1 MSGRRP
7 GPWGPSMDA
16 GRSHR
21 LLRRLGSLL
30 GIGGLL
36 GLVAV
41 GVTTQLLFE
50 QAETNLRR
58 VPVPELEEVE
68 TTSQARHF
76 LLVGSDARADLG
88 ESDREELTLGDFEGQ
103 RSDVV
108 IYVAISEDR
117 EEVSLVSFPRDLL
130 VTDGEEI
137 QKLTDTFQG
146 GPDQLIRVIRENFDL
161 PVNHYA
167 AITLGGFIDV
177 VRTLGSV
184 EICLDEPLRDRRAGA
199 DFAAGCHDMDATDSL
214 AYVRSR
220 QGARADLERIDRQ
233 QNFIRAV
240 LRELTATRTL
250 ANARQVYRLTED
262 VASALTTD
270 DQLQLT
276 QMLGLAD
283 ELRGVV
289 RDGMPMTTVPA
300 YPRTID
306 GIDYMIPYG
315 PGADAMFEQLRAG
328 QPVAGRGD
336 RGERA
341 DTLVA
346 VFDAGRIGAAGIVDS
361 TLRFGGFSTAV
372 AGTGSPEIDPG
383 DVTTVY
389 IVPGE
394 EERADWVAATL
405 GAPTRPLPTGVEA
418 PGTAQ
423 VVVGVGD
430 DAAE

>member
-1 MSGRRP
+1 MSAHRP
-7 GPWGPSMDA
+7 GPWGPSVHA

-21 LLRRLGSLL
+21 LLRRVAILL
-30 GIGGLL
+30 GVGGLL
-36 GLVAV
+36 GVVAV
-41 GVTTQLLFE
+41 GVTTQLLLE
-50 QAETNLRR
+50 QVETNLRR
-58 VPVPELEEVE
+58 VPVPELEQVE
-68 TTSQARHF
+68 TTSQARNF

-130 VTDGEEI
+130 VTDGGEI
-137 QKLTDTFQG
+137 KKLTDTFQG
-146 GPDQLIRVIRENFDL
+146 GPDQLIRVIRESFGL

-199 DFAAGCHDMDATDSL
+199 DFDAGCHDMDATDSL

-233 QNFIRAV
+233 QIFLRAV

-289 RDGMPMTTVPA
+289 SDGMPMTTVPA
-300 YPRTID
+300 YPRRID
-306 GIDYMIPYG
+306 GIDYMVPYG
-315 PGADAMFEQLRAG
+315 PGAEALFEQLRVG

-336 RGERA
+336 RDERE

-346 VFDAGRIGAAGIVDS
+346 VFDAGRLGAAGIVDS
-361 TLRFGGFSTAV
+361 TLRFGGFSTRV
-372 AGTGSPEIDPG
+372 AGAGVPEVDPG
-383 DVTTVY
+383 ALTTVFV
-389 IVPGE
+389 VPGE

-405 GAPTRPLPTGVEA
+405 GAPTRPLPSGVEVPA
-418 PGTAQ
+418 SVQ

>member
-1 MSGRRP
+1 MRREPHRGASMSGRRP
-7 GPWGPSMDA
+7 GPWGLSVHA

-21 LLRRLGSLL
+21 LLRRVASLL
-30 GIGGLL
+30 GVGGLL
-36 GLVAV
+36 GVVAV
-41 GVTTQLLFE
+41 GVTTQLLLE
-50 QAETNLRR
+50 QVETNLRR
-58 VPVPELEEVE
+58 VPVPELEQVE

-117 EEVSLVSFPRDLL
+117 QEVSLVSFPRDLL
-130 VTDGEEI
+130 VTDGGEI
-137 QKLTDTFQG
+137 KKLTDTFQG
-146 GPDQLIRVIRENFDL
+146 GPDQLIRVIRESFGL

-199 DFAAGCHDMDATDSL
+199 DFDAGCHDMDATDSL

-233 QNFIRAV
+233 QNFMRSV

-289 RDGMPMTTVPA
+289 SDGMPMTTVPA

-306 GIDYMIPYG
+306 GIDYMVPYG
-315 PGADAMFEQLRAG
+315 PGAEALFGQLRAG
-328 QPVAGRGD
+328 EPVAGRGD
-336 RGERA
+336 RDERA

-346 VFDAGRIGAAGIVDS
+346 VFD
-361 TLRFGGFSTAV
+361 
-372 AGTGSPEIDPG
+372 
-383 DVTTVY
+383 
-389 IVPGE
+389 
-394 EERADWVAATL
+394 
-405 GAPTRPLPTGVEA
+405 
-418 PGTAQ
+418 
-423 VVVGVGD
+423 
-430 DAAE
+430 

>member
-1 MSGRRP
+1 VH
-7 GPWGPSMDA
+7 A

-36 GLVAV
+36 GVVAV
-41 GVTTQLLFE
+41 GVTTQLLLE

-58 VPVPELEEVE
+58 VPVPELEQVE

-130 VTDGEEI
+130 VTEGGEI

-146 GPDQLIRVIRENFDL
+146 GPDQLVRVIRENFGL

-167 AITLGGFIDV
+167 AITLGGFIEV

-199 DFAAGCHDMDATDSL
+199 DFDAGCHDMDATDSL

-233 QNFIRAV
+233 QIFMRAV

-289 RDGMPMTTVPA
+289 SDGMPMTTVPA

-306 GIDYMIPYG
+306 GIDYMVPYG

-336 RGERA
+336 RDEREA
-341 DTLVA
+341 TLVA
-346 VFDAGRIGAAGIVDS
+346 VFDAGRLGAAGIVDS
-361 TLRFGGFSTAV
+361 TLRFGGFSTTV
-372 AGTGSPEIDPG
+372 AGAGSPEIDPG
-383 DVTTVY
+383 DTTTVF

-405 GAPTRPLPTGVEA
+405 GAPTRPLPAGVEA
-418 PGTAQ
+418 PTSAQ
-423 VVVGVGD
+423 VVVVVGD